1 MLSVAIEAQA
11 LSGPSLCAISTA
23 MSGND
28 TDVHLQVKRL
38 FIKQRFQDHPLL
50 EIRFERW
57 ASTSQWQDF
66 ALQLW
71 NEHQLVI
78 TRDSQH
84 LEDGDFVFV
93 VNHTARKDLEG
104 PIQEVDYFH
113 GEINGWVIAQL
124 CYRKIDVYASEMLH
138 LNGRCAKAMRYIQRL
153 FRAWRRVRQIYRA
166 IAAGRLLPKSV
177 STSQIMHDIAT
188 WLPRSPRC
196 MPTIDTLLDD
206 DPTSLLDDD
215 PTMISD

>member
-28 TDVHLQVKRL
+28 TDVHLQVKR

-50 EIRFERW
+50 EVRFERW

-71 NEHQLVI
+71 NEHRLVI
-78 TRDSQH
+78 TRDSH
-84 LEDGDFVFV
+84 NLEDGDFVFV

-124 CYRKIDVYASEMLH
+124 CYRKIDVYATEMLH

-166 IAAGRLLPKSV
+166 IAAGRLLPMKISPR
-177 STSQIMHDIAT
+177 IMHEIAT
-188 WLPRSPRC
+188 WVPSWPRG

-206 DPTSLLDDD
+206 DPTSLYMD
-215 PTMISD
+215 